1 MYTEVRRGLRDIA
14 RTGLK
19 FSLDL
24 FSGCVKT
31 LRYRG
36 NNVPATA
43 DLLDATAKLGA
54 CDHGLEHEDN
64 LFPDFL
70 QVVLIE
76 PGGREQER
84 FEHQPA

>member
-1 MYTEVRRGLRDIA
+1 MDTEVRRGLRDIA

-19 FSLDL
+19 FSLDF

-31 LRYRG
+31 PRYRESG
-36 NNVPATA
+36 VPATA
-43 DLLDATAKLGA
+43 DLLDATARLGA

-76 PGGREQER
+76 PGGGEQDR
-84 FEHQPA
+84 FE